1 MDGGGGGGD
10 NNNDMVIGVIM
21 RMTKK
26 TQPQTT
32 MRKVMMTF
40 KE

>member
-1 MDGGGGGGD
+1 MDCGGGGGD

-21 RMTKK
+21 
-26 TQPQTT
+26 T
-32 MRKVMMTF
+32 MRKKIQSQTKMTTVMMTF